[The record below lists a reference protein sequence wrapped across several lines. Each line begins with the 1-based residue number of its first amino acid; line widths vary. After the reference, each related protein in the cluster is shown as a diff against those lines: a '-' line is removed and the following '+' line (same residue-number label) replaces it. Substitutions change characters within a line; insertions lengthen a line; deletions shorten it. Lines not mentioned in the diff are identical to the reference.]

1 MATLTNTKVK
11 DTYPLLLKVTSG
23 LSSTL
28 VNIEDGDGTS
38 SALYLST
45 STVGVD
51 ELSFTTA
58 PSTSATA
65 TEALFVENGVAVSKT
80 LGTSAFV
87 DTVNLTAGSDILISG
102 TYPNLT
108 ITNSR
113 PDQTVSITGDT
124 YNVIGGNYPSFT
136 ITSAITG
143 TFKQF
148 RGDLGV
154 HAASSP
160 NEDFTFFGGTG
171 ISTIVENTN
180 QRVVI
185 NNDAPDRVVS
195 ITGTGGA
202 TVTGTYPNF
211 TVDTSSIVGVHEE
224 MFVGVP
230 ESPYALESGAS
241 QVVSFSA
248 PDNTAENASYH
259 FGTAP
264 AKLSQPHPEYI
275 LNSSGSP
282 QVIYIDMAAYVE
294 VFSPNSDITYYLE
307 TNKGAGWNIKQQ
319 ATRTKG
325 TTGLQ
330 VDSFWGIFIIND
342 GEQLRIRIE
351 SQSGDIIL
359 TPLTQI
365 KFQVKEIG
373 NII

>member
-28 VNIEDGDGTS
+28 VNIEDGDATS

-51 ELSFTTA
+51 ELSFVTA
-58 PSTSATA
+58 PSTSTTA

-87 DTVNLTAGSDILISG
+87 DTVNLTAGSDILIGG

-136 ITSAITG
+136 ITSPITG

-160 NEDFTFFGGTG
+160 NEDFTFFGGNG
-171 ISTIVENTN
+171 IETIVENAN

-185 NNDAPDRVVS
+185 NNTAPDQVVS
-195 ITGTGGA
+195 ITGSGAA

-211 TVDTSSIVGVHEE
+211 NVDADTGVHEE
-224 MFVGVP
+224 MFVGVL
-230 ESPYALESGAS
+230 ESPYNLGSGVT
-241 QVVSFSA
+241 QTISFSA
-248 PDNTAENASYH
+248 PDNTSETASYH
-259 FGTAP
+259 FGKLP
-264 AKLSQPHPEYI
+264 AQLSLPTPENI
-275 LNSSGSP
+275 LNSSGGSR
-282 QVIYIDMAAYVE
+282 VVYIDMAAYIE
-294 VFSPNSDITYYLE
+294 VLSPNSDIRYVLE
-307 TNKGAGWNIKQQ
+307 TNKGTGWVAKQS
-319 ATRTKG
+319 AIRTKG
-325 TTGLQ
+325 STGIH
-330 VDSFWGIFIIND
+330 VDSFWGIFIIAA
-342 GEQLRIRIE
+342 GEQMRIVVE
-351 SQSGDIIL
+351 SQSGGVIV
-359 TPLTQI
+359 TPMT
-365 KFQVKEIG
+365 QVKFEVKELG